1 MGVRFYRNLKK
12 ACNNAVLEFSRKL
25 LERLKLV
32 LEYMPDDELM
42 EILEERDLM
51 DEMIIR

>member
-1 MGVRFYRNLKK
+1 M
-12 ACNNAVLEFSRKL
+12 
-25 LERLKLV
+25 ERLKLV